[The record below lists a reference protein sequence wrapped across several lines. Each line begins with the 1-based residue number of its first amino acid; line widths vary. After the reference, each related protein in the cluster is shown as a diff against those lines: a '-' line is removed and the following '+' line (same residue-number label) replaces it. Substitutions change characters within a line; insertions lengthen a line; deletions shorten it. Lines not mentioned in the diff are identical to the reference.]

1 MKAPPRAKSTAG
13 ETHIRTLTPPC
24 DNRAPAYLAVSPSGQ
39 VPALRLDDGTVL
51 TEAAAILPLLAERY
65 PEAGLGSNDSAL
77 GRYRLTQLER
87 RALKVR

>member
-1 MKAPPRAKSTAG
+1 M
-13 ETHIRTLTPPC
+13 
-24 DNRAPAYLAVSPSGQ
+24 
-39 VPALRLDDGTVL
+39 PALRLDDGTVL

-65 PEAGLGSNDSAL
+65 PEAGLGSNDSAP